1 MYENLNLFF
10 YAPSGH
16 IEDRGLMP
24 LIDMQEKIG
33 GWPMVKGDEWD
44 KLEWIWQCAVK
55 ALRQLGFSTDYLI
68 DFSVETDLKNSTRR
82 IIDVR
87 LIN

>member
-1 MYENLNLFF
+1 MKIFS
-10 YAPSGH
+10 APLGH

-44 KLEWIWQCAVK
+44 KSEWIWQDAVK
-55 ALRQLGFSTDYLI
+55 TLRQLGFSTDYLI